1 MASSIV
7 QVRSQP
13 GIKRDGTRFEGE
25 HYTDGQWVRFQR
37 QLPRKMGG
45 YKRVTRFLTEPS
57 RGLTTFTNQQR
68 VYVHTGSATMV
79 EQFYLGGNL
88 VPSISVDRTPTGL
101 TDSAN
106 NMWTFDYAY
115 DASYPGTSIIAHVAP
130 NLQCMCNDV
139 GGAIYIGSAT
149 GTAALAA
156 ISLPSG
162 ANATGGIVVLHPYL
176 LYYGSE
182 GVVGWSVAGDP
193 SDLSGTGSG
202 IARIWG
208 QKIVKGF
215 PLRAGGGGGP
225 AGIFWAEDAVLRA
238 SFTGGTTVFAFD
250 VLATDTSV
258 MSPSSIIEYEGIFY
272 WAGVDRFHMF
282 NGVVKELPNP
292 LNQNWFFDN
301 LNTEQRQKVFAIKV
315 PRYGEI
321 WWCYPRGTATEC
333 THAVIFNVREQ
344 TWYDTELPNG
354 GRSAATYSNALAA
367 PLMAGIT
374 PTSDGY
380 KLWIHENGVDEIDG
394 AIVNPV
400 QSYFET
406 ADISL
411 LVKGQNNE
419 LRVEAIEPD
428 FLQAG
433 DMQVT
438 VTGRM
443 NARAPEKTSV
453 TYTFPETA
461 AQPNEQIVVLK
472 EQRRELRVRFESNVA
487 GGDYQMGQVIAH
499 LGPGDGTRLA

>member
-1 MASSIV
+1 MPT
-7 QVRSQP
+7 QPTLLRSLP

-68 VYVHTGSATMV
+68 VYVHTGSATTV

-215 PLRAGGGGGP
+215 PLRAGGGGGGP

-301 LNTEQRQKVFAIKV
+301 LNAEQRQKVFAMKA
-315 PRYGEI
+315 PRYG
-321 WWCYPRGTATEC
+321 
-333 THAVIFNVREQ
+333 
-344 TWYDTELPNG
+344 
-354 GRSAATYSNALAA
+354 
-367 PLMAGIT
+367 
-374 PTSDGY
+374 
-380 KLWIHENGVDEIDG
+380 
-394 AIVNPV
+394 
-400 QSYFET
+400 
-406 ADISL
+406 
-411 LVKGQNNE
+411 
-419 LRVEAIEPD
+419 
-428 FLQAG
+428 
-433 DMQVT
+433 
-438 VTGRM
+438 
-443 NARAPEKTSV
+443 
-453 TYTFPETA
+453 
-461 AQPNEQIVVLK
+461 
-472 EQRRELRVRFESNVA
+472 
-487 GGDYQMGQVIAH
+487 
-499 LGPGDGTRLA
+499 